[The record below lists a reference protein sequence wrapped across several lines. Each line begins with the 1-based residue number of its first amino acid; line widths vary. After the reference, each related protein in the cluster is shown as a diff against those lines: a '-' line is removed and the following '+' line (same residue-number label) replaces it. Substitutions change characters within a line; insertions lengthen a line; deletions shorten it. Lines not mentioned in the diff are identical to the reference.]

1 MKRQEM
7 IKKNTDFNDIIKTG
21 KYIKSKY
28 YNIYYKDGFNKYPM
42 FGLAVSK
49 KCGNAVEKNK
59 IKRRLRMIIDNHKK
73 MFKNTYNYI
82 IMVKRDIISLSYE
95 VMEDELIKS
104 LERGNNEKNKD

>member
-1 MKRQEM
+1 
-7 IKKNTDFNDIIKTG
+7 
-21 KYIKSKY
+21 
-28 YNIYYKDGFNKYPM
+28 M

-95 VMEDELIKS
+95 VMEDELIILVTKANN
-104 LERGNNEKNKD
+104 RGQIYK